1 MRSVEK
7 GEAGEFAEE
16 ICTIIEFPN
25 ALVIIVLISMI
36 FIAIMTA

>member
-7 GEAGEFAEE
+7 GVAGEFAGE
-16 ICTIIEFPN
+16 IFTIIEFPN
-25 ALVIIVLISMI
+25 ALVIIVLVSMI